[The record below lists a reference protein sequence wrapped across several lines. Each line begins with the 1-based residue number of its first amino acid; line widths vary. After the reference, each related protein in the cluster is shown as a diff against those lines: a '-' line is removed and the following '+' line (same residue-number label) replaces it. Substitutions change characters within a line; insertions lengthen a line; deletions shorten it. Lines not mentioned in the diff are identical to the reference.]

1 MSRNKSCEVFYI
13 IKKDQ
18 YLHWILK
25 WYVKSITSTCIPL
38 NPDVLMNNKCKNSKK
53 KQQYLHWLL
62 KWYVK
67 RCTTKN
73 TMFACIP
80 LNLVF
85 LLNNEC
91 KKINIYIE
99 YLNDML
105 NSAQVK
111 LLCLLVYL

>member
-25 WYVKSITSTCIPL
+25 WYVKSTTSTCIPL

-53 KQQYLHWLL
+53 K
-62 KWYVK
+62 
-67 RCTTKN
+67 N
-73 TMFACIP
+73 
-80 LNLVF
+80 
-85 LLNNEC
+85 
-91 KKINIYIE
+91 NIYID

-105 NSAQVK
+105 KGAQLK
-111 LLCLLVYL
+111 ILCLLVYL

>member
-25 WYVKSITSTCIPL
+25 WYVKSITLTCIPL

-53 KQQYLHWLL
+53 K
-62 KWYVK
+62 
-67 RCTTKN
+67 N
-73 TMFACIP
+73 
-80 LNLVF
+80 
-85 LLNNEC
+85 
-91 KKINIYIE
+91 NIYID

-105 NSAQVK
+105 KGAQLK
-111 LLCLLVYL
+111 ILCLLVYL